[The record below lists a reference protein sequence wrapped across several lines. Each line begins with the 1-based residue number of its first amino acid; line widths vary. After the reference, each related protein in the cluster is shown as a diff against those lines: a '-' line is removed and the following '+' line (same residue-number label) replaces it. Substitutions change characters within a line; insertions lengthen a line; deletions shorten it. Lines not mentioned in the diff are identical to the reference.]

1 MNTLFDGWDEDAGYI
16 PERLNGSLVADRPG
30 KSTPYSLYNLQP
42 RGKLFITSG
51 VEVYEGMIIGINARE
66 NDINVDATK
75 AKQLTNFRSSGAD
88 EKTILSTPLELT
100 LEKSLDYIAQD
111 ELVEITPS
119 AIRLRKK
126 QLKKNLRSVVR
137 GEKADKKKK

>member
-1 MNTLFDGWDEDAGYI
+1 M
-16 PERLNGSLVADRPG
+16 ADRPG